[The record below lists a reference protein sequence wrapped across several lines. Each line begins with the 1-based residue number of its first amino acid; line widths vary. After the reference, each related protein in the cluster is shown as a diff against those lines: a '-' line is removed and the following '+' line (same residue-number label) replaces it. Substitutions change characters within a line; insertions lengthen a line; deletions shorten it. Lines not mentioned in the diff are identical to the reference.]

1 MAAFSLG
8 KKLTIG
14 GVALVIIPLFLV
26 GWLAQYRS
34 GAAIEGMARL
44 EAEHTAQRLA
54 DLAQTLLSEEIK
66 LVKEL
71 ASGNTPIRVTA
82 KVAKDGLE
90 ASASDIAEL
99 DKKLASAMR
108 DIGDDYE
115 SILVTDATGKVI
127 SDGVGGTNKGINT
140 ADRDYFQGAKAGKA
154 VVSQPVKSKKTGNPV
169 VVVAAPIPSNSG
181 FVGIM
186 MAIMKLE
193 VLSQKIT
200 ATKIGQTGYAFMNDK
215 NGLLVAHPNPKLIME
230 LNVNTIKG
238 MEEIGRRMQA
248 GETGVTSYVFNGVAK
263 HAGFAPVPLTG
274 WSVAATQDED
284 EFMAP
289 VRGIRNVVLLIGG
302 ICLTL
307 ALLGIF
313 FFVRGVNRPIMR
325 VVLGLGEAA
334 DQVTSA
340 ATEVSSASQSL
351 ADGASQQA
359 SSLEET
365 SASLEELASMV
376 RQNADHASEADVI
389 TRASSQTMGQANE
402 SMKKLTTS
410 MGEIT
415 QASEEIRKIIK
426 TIDEIAFQTNLL
438 ALNAAVEAARAGEAG
453 AGFAVVADEVRNL
466 AMRAGEAAKNTAGLI
481 EGTVHK
487 IKGGAELVDKTNLDF
502 QQVASSSKKVG
513 ELVGEIAAASK
524 EQAQGLGQINQAMNQ
539 MDRLTQTNAATAEET
554 ASAAE
559 QMNGQ
564 ARHMKDFVGDLTSV
578 VQGGAGRPQPARPA
592 VGFSLGRKS
601 KPAQKATPALPAPAR
616 RAPGAAPA
624 KTASAPPA
632 QKALEQR
639 PKRPEEVIPL
649 DDADFKDF

>member
-1 MAAFSLG
+1 MAKVSLG
-8 KKLTIG
+8 KKLTVG
-14 GVALVIIPLFLV
+14 GAALVVIPLLLV
-26 GWLAQYRS
+26 GWLTQYRA
-34 GAAIEGMARL
+34 GTAIENMARQ
-44 EAEHTAQRLA
+44 EAQHTAQRLA

-71 ASGNTPIRVTA
+71 ASGNTPIRVAA
-82 KVAKDGLE
+82 KVAKDGVE
-90 ASASDIAEL
+90 ASAADIADL

-108 DIGDDYE
+108 EIGHDYE
-115 SILVTDATGKVI
+115 VIIVTDAKGVVI
-127 SDGVGGTNKGINT
+127 SDSLGGSNKGINT
-140 ADRDYFQGAKAGKA
+140 SDRDYFQAAKAGKA
-154 VVSQPVKSKKTGNPV
+154 MVSQPVRSKKTGNPV
-169 VVVAAPIPSNSG
+169 VVVAAPIPSSGG
-181 FVGIM
+181 FVGAM
-186 MAIMKLE
+186 AAIMKLD

-215 NGLLVAHPNPKLIME
+215 NGLLVAHPDPKLIME
-230 LNVNTIKG
+230 LNSNTIKG
-238 MEEIGRRMQA
+238 MEEISRRMQA
-248 GETGVTSYVFNGVAK
+248 GETGVCQYVFRGVAK
-263 HAGFAPVPLTG
+263 QAGFAPVPLTG
-274 WSVAATQDED
+274 WSVAATQDEA
-284 EFMAP
+284 EYMAP
-289 VRGIRNVVLLIGG
+289 VDRIRDAVLVIGG
-302 ICLTL
+302 LCLLL
-307 ALLGIF
+307 ALAAIF
-313 FFVRGVNRPIMR
+313 FFVRGINRPIMR
-325 VVLGLGEAA
+325 VVSGLNDSA

-340 ATEVSSASQSL
+340 ATEVSSASQNL

-365 SASLEELASMV
+365 SASLEELAAMV

-389 TRASSQTMGQANE
+389 TKAASQTMSQANQ

-481 EGTVHK
+481 EGAVHK
-487 IKGGAELVDKTNLDF
+487 IKGGADLVNQTNNNF
-502 QQVASSSKKVG
+502 REVAESAKKIG

-559 QMNGQ
+559 EMNGQ
-564 ARHMKDFVGDLTSV
+564 ALHMKEFVADLTV
-578 VQGGAGRPQPARPA
+578 VVGGAAGLDQPARKSA
-592 VGFSLGRKS
+592 GFSLRRQA
-601 KPAQKATPALPAPAR
+601 KPAPKAPPALPAPAPR
-616 RAPGAAPA
+616 KSPAPA
-624 KTASAPPA
+624 KAASQPPA
-632 QKALEQR
+632 DKPLGSR